1 MAIWGS
7 AAIVGS
13 TIVGG
18 VMSSK
23 AASKAAGAQ
32 GAAADASI
40 AEQRAQFE
48 AMQRVLKPYVD
59 AGNPALRQIAS
70 YSEVAQPALNEQQ
83 ALNGMFGPAAQQE
96 AINRIEQSP
105 LYLEQV
111 RQGENAILQNAS
123 ATGGLRGGNIQAALA
138 QFRPAVLSQMIE
150 DKYTKLGGMATFGGN
165 AAQNLATM
173 GQASAAGV
181 GAAGM
186 GMASNIGNAQIGAG
200 NAQAQAA
207 LAKGQAWGNVA
218 GSVGYL
224 GGMGLKGYG
233 PFANAAPSTFTPTP
247 GYDPFAGGSGT
258 GFVPNA
264 NLTIQR

>member
-1 MAIWGS
+1 MSSLAASVIGGAATAVIGS
-7 AAIVGS
+7 A
-13 TIVGG
+13 IVGG
-18 VMSSK
+18 VMSSRAAGK
-23 AASKAAGAQ
+23 AAKAQQESSA
-32 GAAADASI
+32 ASI
-40 AEQRAQFE
+40 AEQRSQFE

-59 AGNPALRQIAS
+59 VGSPALRQLSS
-70 YSEVAQPALNEQQ
+70 YSDVAQPALNEQQ
-83 ALNGMFGPAAQQE
+83 ALNGMFGAEAQQQ

-105 LYLEQV
+105 LYMEQV

-186 GMASNIGNAQIGAG
+186 NMASNIGNALTNTGQ
-200 NAQAQAA
+200 AQAQAQ

-218 GSVGYL
+218 GAVGYL
-224 GGMGLKGYG
+224 GGQGLQGIG
-233 PFANAAPSTFTPTP
+233 PFA
-247 GYDPFAGGSGT
+247 
-258 GFVPNA
+258 
-264 NLTIQR
+264 